1 MVRGQNKTYEGPFR
15 RALFFLG
22 ILVGMRLI
30 LFGMLAFA
38 GTLPVGTP
46 WPVTEAETLAGG
58 KIRLPDAA
66 KGKRALVVMTFSK
79 DAGEASK
86 AWCNRFAKDFGIDRI
101 YQIAHL
107 EKAPR
112 LVRGLIR
119 RGMRG
124 DMPAAMQ
131 GRMLLIY
138 NDEAQWR
145 ERFDVTNENLPYLAM
160 LDAEGRIT
168 WLHQGSFDE
177 SVYQKLRQHAV

>member
-1 MVRGQNKTYEGPFR
+1 
-15 RALFFLG
+15 
-22 ILVGMRLI
+22 MRLI

-38 GTLPVGTP
+38 GPLSPGSTMTLFGTA

-66 KGKRALVVMTFSK
+66 KGKYALVVITFSK

-86 AWCNRFAKDFGIDRI
+86 AWCNRFAKDFGTDRI

-124 DMPAAMQ
+124 DIPVAMQ

-138 NDEAQWR
+138 QGEAEWRARFGITNDS
-145 ERFDVTNENLPYLAM
+145 LPYLAM
-160 LDAEGRIT
+160 LDAG
-168 WLHQGSFDE
+168 LHQGSFDE

>member
-15 RALFFLG
+15 RTLFFLG

-30 LFGMLAFA
+30 LFGMLAFV

-101 YQIAHL
+101 YQIAML

-119 RGMRG
+119 RGLRG
-124 DMPAAMQ
+124 DMPASMQ

-138 NDEAQWR
+138 KGEAEWSAR
-145 ERFDVTNENLPYLAM
+145 LGVTNDAAPCLAM
-160 LDAEGRIT
+160 LDAEGRIA
-168 WLHQGSFDE
+168 WFFQGNFDE